1 MVNFKKYRQKI
12 INSLNQPNLERD
24 INILFNEIKFTWK
37 SKKNFFICGNGG
49 SAANAIHIANDFL
62 YGAGVSNKRG
72 LKVEALTS
80 NPAILTCLANDL
92 SYEDIFSEQIKVKGE
107 KNDLLLI
114 LSGSGNSKN
123 VINALKEA
131 KKMKLRTFAIL
142 GFGGGKCLKLANKSI
157 HIKVDDMQISEDFQ
171 MIIMNIIMQKLS
183 KIKLSK

>member
-1 MVNFKKYRQKI
+1 M
-12 INSLNQPNLERD
+12 
-24 INILFNEIKFTWK
+24 
-37 SKKNFFICGNGG
+37 
-49 SAANAIHIANDFL
+49 
-62 YGAGVSNKRG
+62 
-72 LKVEALTS
+72 
-80 NPAILTCLANDL
+80 TCLANDL